1 MPGSVGLGW
10 LLAVAGY
17 SRALLFNGL
26 GRYPAALE
34 AALEAARYED
44 LAVLRWTLGELVEAA
59 ARAGA
64 DTVAA
69 EARDRLAART
79 RVVDTNWA
87 RGAQALADALAGPA
101 GSAEENYREAIERFA
116 ATRLGLQLARAR
128 LLYGE
133 WLRRENRRADAR
145 AQLRIAHE
153 AFTTIGAD
161 GFAERASRELAATG
175 ETVQADPGAREEF
188 TPQEAQIMR
197 LAVAGAYQ
205 SGDRRCAVPQSAY
218 RRMASAQD
226 FHQAR
231 HRLPPR
237 AGLRPARQ
245 VTPGPSPGCHPGA
258 TVLLRPR
265 S

>member
-1 MPGSVGLGW
+1 

-17 SRALLFNGL
+17 SRAVLFNGL

-44 LAVLRWTLGELVEAA
+44 LAVLQWTLGELVEAA

-64 DTVAA
+64 DIVAA

-101 GSAEENYREAIERFA
+101 GPVEEYYREAIEQFA

-145 AQLRIAHE
+145 MQLRIAHE

-161 GFAERASRELAATG
+161 GFAERAGRELAATG
-175 ETVQADPGAREEF
+175 ETVRKRTLGVREEF
-188 TPQEAQIMR
+188 TPQEAQIVR
-197 LAVAGAYQ
+197 LAVAGRTNQEIGAVLFL
-205 SGDRRCAVPQSAY
+205 SPRTVEWHLRKVFTKLGVSSRREL
-218 RRMASAQD
+218 ASA
-226 FHQAR
+226 
-231 HRLPPR
+231 
-237 AGLRPARQ
+237 LRDR
-245 VTPGPSPGCHPGA
+245 
-258 TVLLRPR
+258 
-265 S
+265 